1 MELTPSQ
8 VSAASFRTV
17 RKGYDPDE
25 VNSFLQRTSKALEEA
40 QQQATSMEARARAA
54 VARLQEL
61 SSAAEQA
68 AASRPGGAPDDRQD
82 VVHVSVDEAET
93 ISRTLVLAQRTAD
106 ATISD
111 AAAEAERIRSEA
123 RAESESTLDSTR
135 EMSAQLLEEA
145 RFEAR
150 RLSDAERVA
159 AENEVQSLVA
169 RREFLV
175 GDVDQLE
182 IFLEQQRER
191 LRAAARELEAI
202 CERTPDGLGDVRPP
216 LLSASDEAPGD
227 DTGEHFRP
235 PTGSRF
241 GYGDH
246 DEADDRADIDY
257 DDEPTTNQPTSGM
270 TRGGTA
276 RSTSPPPRRHDPTAR
291 RRRARRWRPPWTP
304 PPGTTS
310 TARRTTDR
318 TLPARSSTTRYPV
331 RTTASTRQSPPSF
344 RKNGGSVR
352 SVDPDGSSPS
362 SLVEASGRSPWGPA
376 IRVVPRASPVPG
388 THGQADR
395 RARQI
400 VQEHP

>member
-25 VNSFLQRTSKALEEA
+25 VDSFLQRTSKALEEA

-68 AASRPGGAPDDRQD
+68 AASRPGGASDDRQD

-235 PTGSRF
+235 PAGSRS

-246 DEADDRADIDY
+246 DDADDRADIDY
-257 DDEPTTNQPTSGM
+257 DDRADDEPADERDDAGWD
-270 TRGGTA
+270 
-276 RSTSPPPRRHDPTAR
+276 RSLDVTPAQTPRPD
-291 RRRARRWRPPWTP
+291 
-304 PPGTTS
+304 
-310 TARRTTDR
+310 
-318 TLPARSSTTRYPV
+318 SSTTESSALAAALDATARYDV
-331 RTTASTRQSPPSF
+331 HRST
-344 RKNGGSVR
+344 
-352 SVDPDGSSPS
+352 DD
-362 SLVEASGRSPWGPA
+362 
-376 IRVVPRASPVPG
+376 
-388 THGQADR
+388 
-395 RARQI
+395 
-400 VQEHP
+400 